1 MRIEFKITELPK
13 ADKKKYLI
21 AYLSGELIIIFDD
34 VLFFKEPDILLAEF
48 AVCILKWLKKANS
61 GNYENFVY
69 ETMDHDEPIIQM
81 IYTPNNSFKIDSIW
95 KNKAINN
102 LHKAEE
108 IVSGFEK
115 FIENFKKELLVK
127 YNINLNSFID

>member
-1 MRIEFKITELPK
+1 MRIEFRITEMPK
-13 ADKKKYLI
+13 AGQKKYFI

-34 VLFFKEPDILLAEF
+34 VVFFKEPDILLAEF

-69 ETMDHDEPIIQM
+69 ETMDHGEPIIQM
-81 IYTPNNSFKIDSIW
+81 IYAPNNGFHVDSIW
-95 KNKAINN
+95 ENKTINN

-108 IVSGFEK
+108 VVSGFEK
-115 FIENFKKELLVK
+115 FIENFEKELLVK
-127 YNINLNSFID
+127 YNINLSDFID